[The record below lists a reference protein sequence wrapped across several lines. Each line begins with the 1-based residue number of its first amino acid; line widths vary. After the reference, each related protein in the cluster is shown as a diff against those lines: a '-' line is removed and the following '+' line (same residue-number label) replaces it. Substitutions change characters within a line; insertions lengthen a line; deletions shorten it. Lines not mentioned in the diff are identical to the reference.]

1 MSLQQINLL
10 NPQLL
15 TPRVAFSTKTI
26 ALALL
31 AVTAIGLV
39 LYALVQYSSNG
50 IRQQLDQAQTKHDEL
65 QARLDSLSRP
75 AKNEQADKDKQAQA
89 VAQEEK
95 RIARLKILQETLGA
109 GQGKIDFSAR
119 LRAFAQASVQGVW
132 LTGFEIGVQTFHLEG
147 RALQTDRITDYLAL
161 LARQTALKDLPL
173 TGFSIAKDE
182 TKGENPP
189 VGVMFSVNPDTTTSA
204 AGTK

>member
-1 MSLQQINLL
+1 VSLQQINLL

-15 TPRVAFSTKTI
+15 TPHVTFSTKTI

-31 AVTAIGLV
+31 AVIALGLV
-39 LYALVQYSSNG
+39 LYGLVQSSSSG

-75 AKNEQADKDKQAQA
+75 AKNEQADKDKEAQA

-95 RIARLKILQETLGA
+95 RIARLMALKEALGA
-109 GQGKIDFSAR
+109 GQGKTDFSAR
-119 LRAFAQASVQGVW
+119 LRAFAQASVPGVW
-132 LTGFEIGVQTFHLEG
+132 LTGFEIGAQTFHLEG

-182 TKGENPP
+182 TKEENPAE
-189 VGVMFSVNPDTTTSA
+189 GVMFSVNPDTATSA

>member
-31 AVTAIGLV
+31 AVTAIGLA

-132 LTGFEIGVQTFHLEG
+132 LTGFEIGVHTFHLEG

-161 LARQTALKDLPL
+161 LARQTALRDLPL

-182 TKGENPP
+182 TKAENPP